1 MGRATKWLR
10 SLFGWKK
17 VDPASD
23 VEPAKEKR
31 RWGFMRPFREK
42 EQQQRKGEQAT
53 AVVTEERKGSY
64 REVPKPFGAADE
76 EEQNKR
82 AIAVAAATAAVAEA
96 AVAAAQ
102 AAAAVVRLTSS
113 GRSALGFFSAAAGKR
128 EEWAAIKIQ
137 AVFRG
142 YLVRFSTLSLQLQ
155 SKNVLVDGKFERFR
169 RKERK
174 FEGPFFL
181 RINPVFGKS
190 TPVDVVKARRALKAL
205 KGLVKLQ
212 ALVRGNIVRKQ
223 AAETLRCMQ
232 ALVRV
237 QARARACRVLR
248 SERSKFEKA
257 PSGHSGTPTLDQH
270 ELSVPANPGSS
281 CMLNSTLIKSCYRRL
296 QRVSSR
302 PASSDAAHRERAT
315 SAGWNWLDRW
325 MEERYWDSR
334 ESVKK
339 AGHGASMDDD
349 KNTKILEVD
358 PGKPQFHH
366 KRRNTHH
373 SSCSTLT
380 SDQNSHS
387 FVTVPGSPS
396 VESTAAQHFVPSSS
410 SVEMQQSLG
419 HLRFPFEAGV
429 YGESPQF
436 YSASSRPGS
445 SRKGPFTPS
454 KSDCSRSLFSA
465 YSDYPN
471 YMANTESSRAKVR
484 SHSAPKQRPDRQNP
498 LGPFAQRSS
507 SLHAKSSNKAYP
519 GSGRLDRLGLPIR
532 I

>member
-17 VDPASD
+17 ADPASD
-23 VEPAKEKR
+23 FEPAKDKR

-42 EQQQRKGEQAT
+42 EQQQRKGEKTT
-53 AVVTEERKGSY
+53 AVVMEERKGSY
-64 REVPKPFGAADE
+64 REVPKSFGAADE

-113 GRSALGFFSAAAGKR
+113 GRSAVGFSLAAAGKR
-128 EEWAAIKIQ
+128 EEGAAIKIQ

-142 YLVRFSTLSLQLQ
+142 YL
-155 SKNVLVDGKFERFR
+155 
-169 RKERK
+169 
-174 FEGPFFL
+174 
-181 RINPVFGKS
+181 
-190 TPVDVVKARRALKAL
+190 ARRALKAL

-257 PSGHSGTPTLDQH
+257 PSGHSRG
-270 ELSVPANPGSS
+270 
-281 CMLNSTLIKSCYRRL
+281 
-296 QRVSSR
+296 SSR

-334 ESVKK
+334 ESSKK

-349 KNTKILEVD
+349 KNAKILEVD

-366 KRRNTHH
+366 KRRNTHNH

-387 FVTVPGSPS
+387 FVTVPDSPS

-419 HLRFPFEAGV
+419 HLRFPFEAGE

-454 KSDCSRSLFSA
+454 KSDCSRSLFSG

>member
-17 VDPASD
+17 ADPASD
-23 VEPAKEKR
+23 VEPAKDKR

-42 EQQQRKGEQAT
+42 EQQQRKGEQTT
-53 AVVTEERKGSY
+53 AVVMEERKGSY

-113 GRSALGFFSAAAGKR
+113 GRSAVGFSLAAAGKR
-128 EEWAAIKIQ
+128 EEGAAIKIQ

-142 YLVRFSTLSLQLQ
+142 YLVLLFCKGIYFL
-155 SKNVLVDGKFERFR
+155 VLPHV
-169 RKERK
+169 
-174 FEGPFFL
+174 L
-181 RINPVFGKS
+181 RINPVFGKL

-257 PSGHSGTPTLDQH
+257 PSGHSRG
-270 ELSVPANPGSS
+270 
-281 CMLNSTLIKSCYRRL
+281 
-296 QRVSSR
+296 SSR

-349 KNTKILEVD
+349 KNAKILEVD

-366 KRRNTHH
+366 KRRNTHNH

-387 FVTVPGSPS
+387 FVTVPDSP
-396 VESTAAQHFVPSSS
+396 SS
-410 SVEMQQSLG
+410 SVEMQQSVG
-419 HLRFPFEAGV
+419 HLRYPFEAGE

-454 KSDCSRSLFSA
+454 KSDCSRSLFSG

-519 GSGRLDRLGLPIR
+519 GSGRLDRLGLPIG

>member
-64 REVPKPFGAADE
+64 REVPKPFGAAHE

-142 YLVRFSTLSLQLQ
+142 YL
-155 SKNVLVDGKFERFR
+155 
-169 RKERK
+169 
-174 FEGPFFL
+174 
-181 RINPVFGKS
+181 
-190 TPVDVVKARRALKAL
+190 ARRALKAL

-257 PSGHSGTPTLDQH
+257 PSGHS
-270 ELSVPANPGSS
+270 
-281 CMLNSTLIKSCYRRL
+281 
-296 QRVSSR
+296 RVSSR

-387 FVTVPGSPS
+387 FVTVPDSPS

>member
-17 VDPASD
+17 ADPASD
-23 VEPAKEKR
+23 VEPAKDKR

-42 EQQQRKGEQAT
+42 VQQQRKGEQTT
-53 AVVTEERKGSY
+53 AVVMEERKGSY

-113 GRSALGFFSAAAGKR
+113 GRSAVGFSLAAAGKR
-128 EEWAAIKIQ
+128 EEGAAIKIQ

-142 YLVRFSTLSLQLQ
+142 YLVRFSSLSLQLQ
-155 SKNVLVDGKFERFR
+155 SKMCLLTENSKDFLGK
-169 RKERK
+169 
-174 FEGPFFL
+174 EGNL
-181 RINPVFGKS
+181 
-190 TPVDVVKARRALKAL
+190 KARRALKAL

-257 PSGHSGTPTLDQH
+257 PSGHSV
-270 ELSVPANPGSS
+270 SV
-281 CMLNSTLIKSCYRRL
+281 
-296 QRVSSR
+296 
-302 PASSDAAHRERAT
+302 DF
-315 SAGWNWLDRW
+315 
-325 MEERYWDSR
+325 ERYWDSR

-349 KNTKILEVD
+349 KNAKILEVD

-366 KRRNTHH
+366 KRRNTHNH

-387 FVTVPGSPS
+387 FVTVPDSPS

-410 SVEMQQSLG
+410 SVEMQQSVG
-419 HLRFPFEAGV
+419 HLRYPFEAGE

-454 KSDCSRSLFSA
+454 KSDCSRSLFSG

-519 GSGRLDRLGLPIR
+519 GSGRLDRLGLPIG